1 MVLCVSLWYNLDE
14 VITKEEVLKKLK
26 ILYQLSPRRKFL
38 LLLAFGLS
46 FYSFLLMLFFKKYA
60 TFGERK
66 AQIAP
71 DNVPNPIV
79 MDIRYVIFVVSKYV
93 PWQNV
98 CRHQAYQAKILFS
111 MYDIPYQIFVGFKKN
126 EDGKI
131 DGHAWTMA
139 GGLMVTGF
147 CNPDEYVVQS
157 VFS

>member
-1 MVLCVSLWYNLDE
+1 M
-14 VITKEEVLKKLK
+14 LKKLK
-26 ILYQLSPRRKFL
+26 ILYHLIRRRKYL
-38 LLLAFGLS
+38 LLLAFGSSL
-46 FYSFLLMLFFKKYA
+46 YGFLLMLFFKKYA
-60 TFGERK
+60 TFGERT
-66 AQIAP
+66 AQTVQN
-71 DNVPNPIV
+71 NVPTSIV
-79 MDIRYVIFVVSKYV
+79 MDIRYVIFVVNKYV

-111 MYDIPYQIFVGFKKN
+111 LYDIPYQIFVGFKKN

-139 GGLMVTGF
+139 GGLMITGF